1 MRIWRFKIYC
11 LTLQIEISMANKK
24 KSSGDKIS
32 RAKATTPKAGVTA
45 NRGRRYS
52 GGGKLKGKC

>member
-1 MRIWRFKIYC
+1 M
-11 LTLQIEISMANKK
+11 QIEISMANKK
-24 KSSGDKIS
+24 KSSGGKIS

>member
-1 MRIWRFKIYC
+1 M
-11 LTLQIEISMANKK
+11 QIEIDMVNKK
-24 KSSGDKIS
+24 KSSGGKIS

-45 NRGRRYS
+45 SRGRRYL